1 MQRKVTEKAG
11 TLPFLQTVPWK
22 RQQSQ
27 SCPEIIEKRAKL
39 RPSPG
44 TKAIES
50 IESYC
55 KIPTPNQSNKWH
67 QPSYLSSTANKL
79 PKHLIYFHEHPR
91 LFLQHHLPQKI
102 KDCCREDTRKTFSPP
117 GLNTR
122 AIIIPVI
129 PKLLDYVLLFA
140 SNELTHNQ
148 ERIFSC
154 FIQFLLQSCA
164 VFRLIMCVSVRPHAP
179 AQRYVTS

>member
-1 MQRKVTEKAG
+1 MTSALISFFNGKQTSKASHLFPLTST
-11 TLPFLQTVPWK
+11 TLPAAPSTSKDQRLQLG
-22 RQQSQ
+22 R
-27 SCPEIIEKRAKL
+27 
-39 RPSPG
+39 
-44 TKAIES
+44 
-50 IESYC
+50 
-55 KIPTPNQSNKWH
+55 
-67 QPSYLSSTANKL
+67 
-79 PKHLIYFHEHPR
+79 HEENFFP
-91 LFLQHHLPQKI
+91 L
-102 KDCCREDTRKTFSPP
+102 